1 MYYVDLALSGLTF
14 GCMYAVMAVGLT
26 LIYGLLR
33 ILHIAHAAVFAL
45 GAYAMVV
52 VANLSGSLLVG
63 FLGAII
69 VAPIVGMAI
78 YRLLYEPLLKYRPD
92 VPMIASLGLLVFM
105 QDGFRIVFGEQGV
118 TLHRDNYDLLTATKS
133 LGVTVNGVQIAIFVV
148 GGVVFLGAASIHDAD
163 ADRDRHGAR
172 QCRDPKHRCKLR
184 RRPDPGTLSQFRH
197 RLGAGGDGWRRSS
210 RLLNNFVDPAMG
222 YRRQLQGAGD
232 HRARRARQRARAR

>member
-1 MYYVDLALSGLTF
+1 
-14 GCMYAVMAVGLT
+14 MYAAMAVGLT

-69 VAPIVGMAI
+69 VAPIVGVAI

-105 QDGFRIVFGEQGV
+105 QDGFRLVFGEQGV
-118 TLHRDNYDLLTATKS
+118 T
-133 LGVTVNGVQIAIFVV
+133 
-148 GGVVFLGAASIHDAD
+148 
-163 ADRDRHGAR
+163 
-172 QCRDPKHRCKLR
+172 
-184 RRPDPGTLSQFRH
+184 
-197 RLGAGGDGWRRSS
+197 
-210 RLLNNFVDPAMG
+210 
-222 YRRQLQGAGD
+222 
-232 HRARRARQRARAR
+232 